1 MERIEFNYT
10 YHSGDGE
17 EKLVSSSRR
26 SEDGVKTVDICEM
39 FIDFM
44 ESVGFDEESILKYF
58 R

>member
-10 YHSGDGE
+10 YHSEDGE
-17 EKLVSSSRR
+17 EKLISSSQRNE
-26 SEDGVKTVDICEM
+26 SGVKSADICAM

-44 ESVGFDEESILKYF
+44 ESVGFDEESIMKYF